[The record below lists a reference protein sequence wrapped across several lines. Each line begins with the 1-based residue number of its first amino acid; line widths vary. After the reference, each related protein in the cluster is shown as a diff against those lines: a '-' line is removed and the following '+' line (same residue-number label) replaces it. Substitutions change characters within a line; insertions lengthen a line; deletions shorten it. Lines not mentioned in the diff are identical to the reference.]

1 MNVLRKIIGALVL
14 LFIGIPILF
23 GIIWGVG
30 IAKGALS
37 ANFYREL
44 PQIISSEIPN
54 IVDELIEEAK
64 ENPNSSDMDEE
75 SRRWLEAVSK
85 TGIPFK
91 EVMRK
96 SGLTSWFE
104 EDFSDAMYLLG
115 KVLSG
120 KSDYKSVYL
129 SLGKLKKAISSDYLA
144 DYLSTVVKN
153 LPACSQTEE
162 KFWALEVSKK
172 DFIDN
177 FPDCNPQKIDK
188 KSLKEFFKSSLQMKV
203 KEIPEKVDLLSDNS
217 LGVRADSK
225 GGDFFSWNYRDNERK
240 INFIRAFNTYSYLLF
255 IIPFVFIFLGAV
267 IADSTLPGF
276 LLWSGGATTL
286 GGVLSLLLHSLV
298 SGVVKAVGILP
309 TSSFSVY
316 YNSNLTS
323 VESIVHRRVMEI
335 VNQILSEL
343 FSKVS
348 HISFSI
354 ILLGIALIALS
365 FIVKNERGK

>member
-14 LFIGIPILF
+14 LFVGIPILF

-30 IAKGALS
+30 VAKGALS
-37 ANFYREL
+37 SHFYREL

-54 IVDELIEEAK
+54 IVDELIEEVR
-64 ENPNSSDMDEE
+64 ENPTSSDMDEQ
-75 SRRWLEAVSK
+75 SKRWLEAIYK
-85 TGIPFK
+85 TGVPFK
-91 EVMRK
+91 VVMK
-96 SGLTSWFE
+96 ESGLTSWFE
-104 EDFSDAMYLLG
+104 EDFSDSMYLLG
-115 KVLSG
+115 KVISG
-120 KSDYKSVYL
+120 KADYKPVYL
-129 SLGKLKKAISSDYLA
+129 SLEKLKKAISSDYLA

-153 LPACSQTEE
+153 LPPCSQTEE

-203 KEIPEKVDLLSDNS
+203 KEIPEKVDLLSDYS
-217 LGVRADSK
+217 MGVGVDSK
-225 GGDFFSWNYRDNERK
+225 GRDFFSWKYRDNERR

-255 IIPFVFIFLGAV
+255 IIPFSFIFLGAI

-276 LLWSGGATTL
+276 LLWSGGATTT

-309 TSSFSVY
+309 SSSFSIY
-316 YNSNLTS
+316 YNSNLSS
-323 VESIVHRRVMEI
+323 VEAIVNKRVMEI
-335 VNQILSEL
+335 FNQILSGL

-348 HISFSI
+348 HISFTI
-354 ILLGIALIALS
+354 ILLGIALIAFS
-365 FIVKNERGK
+365 FLVKNERGK